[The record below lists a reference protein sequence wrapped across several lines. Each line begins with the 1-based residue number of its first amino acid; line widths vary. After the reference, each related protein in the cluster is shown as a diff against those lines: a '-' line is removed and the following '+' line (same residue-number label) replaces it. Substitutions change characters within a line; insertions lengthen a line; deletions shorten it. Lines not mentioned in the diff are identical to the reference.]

1 MGLNTVE
8 YGGGSID
15 VLVGGGGIFDG
26 IAGSERIVNLGV
38 MSAVESS
45 DGSWGNGSGEAG
57 ISTLNA
63 NGLGHGFEFLGSVV
77 DELILHG
84 GVELD
89 VSRLINTAVEIVC

>member
-1 MGLNTVE
+1 LNS
-8 YGGGSID
+8 Y
-15 VLVGGGGIFDG
+15 
-26 IAGSERIVNLGV
+26 
-38 MSAVESS
+38 
-45 DGSWGNGSGEAG
+45 SGEAG